1 MPRLSLCNGHCEEEV
16 LGGQGGQR
24 DQEEVTGT
32 SAQPGCASPRVTSAC
47 QASGRGHTVGCHD
60 YLTELQPGYLWAE
73 IIARIQATKVFK
85 CSLGIFQE
93 MSENSD

>member
-1 MPRLSLCNGHCEEEV
+1 MPRLSLCKGHCEEEV

-24 DQEEVTGT
+24 DQGKAVDIP
-32 SAQPGCASPRVTSAC
+32 AQPCSTCPRVTSTCPAP
-47 QASGRGHTVGCHD
+47 GRGHMVGCHD
-60 YLTELQPGYLWAE
+60 YLTGLQPGYLWTE
-73 IIARIQATKVFK
+73 IISRIQATKALK